1 MSGTEAKLDNTAS
14 AEAKR
19 IAPWGRIALSVLTGL
34 VALAVFLGTYYF
46 FTNRPTDETA
56 QYAGVYT
63 LGSVSADGISASAAG
78 LAELTLELNADGAC
92 RAYIGEDSILGFW
105 HVDGGSF
112 SALCG
117 SNRLLGVLDGD
128 MLTLE
133 NAFGTAA
140 SLTLARNGKSDN
152 AANAPVRHY
161 TLTALDD
168 NGREYS
174 GGVLDGT
181 ECKDW
186 FITLESDGEGTA
198 RIFAEDAEDIHTDGE
213 YIILRS
219 MRLSYTLD
227 GNTLTLDYPGGV
239 TLSFEKEQGK

>member
-1 MSGTEAKLDNTAS
+1 MEAKVDKTCGTETKHT
-14 AEAKR
+14 
-19 IAPWGRIALSVLTGL
+19 APWGRIVLSALTGL
-34 VALAVFLGTYYF
+34 AALAVFLGTYYF
-46 FTNRPTDETA
+46 FTNRPTDEMA

-63 LGSVSADGISASAAG
+63 PYSASADGINASAAG

-92 RAYIGEDSILGFW
+92 RAYTGEDSILGFW

-117 SNRLLGVLDGD
+117 ADRLHGVLSGD
-128 MLTLE
+128 VLTLE
-133 NAFGTAA
+133 NAFGTTA
-140 SLTLARNGKSDN
+140 SLNLTRNGESDN
-152 AANAPVRHY
+152 AADTPVGHY

-181 ECKDW
+181 ECRDW
-186 FITLESDGEGTA
+186 FIALDSGGEGTA
-198 RIFAEDAEDIHTDGE
+198 QVFSEEAESITADGKC
-213 YIILRS
+213 IILRS

-227 GNTLTLDYPGGV
+227 KNTLTLNYPGGV
-239 TLSFEKEQGK
+239 TLSFEKEQDK